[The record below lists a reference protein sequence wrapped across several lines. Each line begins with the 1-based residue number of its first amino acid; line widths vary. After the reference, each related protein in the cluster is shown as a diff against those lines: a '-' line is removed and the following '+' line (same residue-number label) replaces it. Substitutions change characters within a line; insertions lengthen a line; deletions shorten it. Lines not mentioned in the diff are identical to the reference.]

1 MIKLSYR
8 IEYDSRIDKFE
19 VRSIRHGGRNIF
31 LLMGIGFLAV
41 SCLAPEYRNTVRSFL
56 IPGEDAV
63 TTLAFQTMSED
74 LRSGANLADAFYE
87 FCRMVIHGG

>member
-19 VRSIRHGGRNIF
+19 VRSIRHGGRNLF
-31 LLMGIGFLAV
+31 LLMGIGF
-41 SCLAPEYRNTVRSFL
+41 CLAPEYRNTVRSFL

-63 TTLAFQTMSED
+63 TTLAFQTMSDD
-74 LRSGANLADAFYE
+74 LRSGASLADSFYE